1 MVIIATRSIGALLLA
16 AIAVCLPAGAEAQVE
31 FTHMGASGRDIRK
44 TVIADGIYQFMTMR
58 DSYVRQ
64 LNSIVIV
71 NDKDVLVF
79 DTNTRPSSARLILAE
94 IRKITDKPV
103 RYVVNSH
110 GHPDH
115 WSGNEVY
122 ADAFLG
128 LEIIATEQTEQLMRK
143 MADVWPVRFSD
154 ELKARQAAFAKE
166 VAAGKGE
173 DGALLTPEQQRQD
186 QSDLLDYETFVDESK
201 KLRRVFPTVTFTDKL
216 TLFHGGREFHF
227 MSVTGDA
234 EGTTV
239 LYLPKE
245 KVLITGDAVSY
256 PMPYVS
262 SKPGRQAEGLRMLSQ
277 LDADIIL
284 PGHGPAFHD
293 KAFLR
298 LELQLLDAVI
308 SGVAKA
314 GREGIR
320 TLDEIQKAVTVD
332 ELREQLVHG
341 DSDLE
346 VRFRSRVKDLVGF
359 VVAEGVNGK

>member
-1 MVIIATRSIGALLLA
+1 MAVIRTRRRRALLLTALA
-16 AIAVCLPAGAEAQVE
+16 ACSPAGAGAQVE
-31 FTHMGASGRDIRK
+31 FTHMEASGRDIRK
-44 TVIADGIYQFMTMR
+44 TVVADGIYQFMTMR

-64 LNSIVIV
+64 LNSIVVV

-94 IRKITDKPV
+94 IRKMTDKPV

-115 WSGNEVY
+115 WSGNDVY
-122 ADAFLG
+122 ADAFPG
-128 LEIIATEQTEQLMRK
+128 LEIIATEQTDQLMRK
-143 MADVWPVRFSD
+143 MADVWPVRFAD
-154 ELKARQAAFAKE
+154 ELKARQDAFAKE
-166 VAAGKGE
+166 VATGKEE
-173 DGALLTPEQQRQD
+173 DGSVLTPEQRRQD
-186 QSDLLDYETFVDESK
+186 QSDLLDYATFVAESK

-216 TLFHGGREFHF
+216 TLLHGGRKFHF

-239 LYLPKE
+239 LYLPTE

-256 PMPYVS
+256 PIPYVS
-262 SKPGRQAEGLRMLSQ
+262 RKPSRQAEDLRMLSE
-277 LDADIIL
+277 LDADVIL

-298 LELQLLDAVI
+298 LELELLESVLG
-308 SGVAKA
+308 GVARA
-314 GREGIR
+314 RQQGIR
-320 TLDEIQKAVTVD
+320 ALDEIQKAVTAE
-332 ELREQLVHG
+332 ELRERFAHG

-346 VRFRSRVKDLVGF
+346 MRFRTRVKDLVAF
-359 VVAEGVNGK
+359 AVAESGDGK